1 MRVYQSRVTKTA
13 KSLTRQNPSSCLE
26 EQQQPRLRPFAR
38 TLMRTIV
45 STDGCWRTMVTRHGR
60 RILTPVA
67 HSRKGF
73 QDNKRSQ
80 HGEKCVQLQ
89 RKPLFHRQES

>member
-26 EQQQPRLRPFAR
+26 EQQQQPRLRPFAG
-38 TLMRTIV
+38 TLMRTIA

-67 HSRKGF
+67 HSRSPSARRFQKPGF
-73 QDNKRSQ
+73 LRIT
-80 HGEKCVQLQ
+80 LT
-89 RKPLFHRQES
+89 